1 MLEQIFKDPAA
12 TQRWR
17 SGLLGPHLDSFVEV
31 VSDLGYSKASTQVQ
45 LWLLGTL
52 QEWLERN
59 RLGIADLEEPLLQ
72 RFLDECRRKG
82 SLRRGEPR
90 TLRRFLCHLREQRV
104 VRAKEP
110 TIDRSPLAT
119 LKRRYE
125 GYLGRERGLAPATV
139 ARYWPFLKRFLF
151 ERFGDGPI
159 QLHELTPRD
168 VASFL
173 LRHARSSTPGMAR
186 LTATA
191 LRSFLRFLFQ
201 HGEARSNLAGA
212 IPTVPAWRLADVPKF
227 LKPDE
232 VQRIVDVCDQRTP
245 VGRRNRAVVL
255 LLARLGLRASEVI
268 TLDLEDIDW
277 RAAVLTVRG
286 KGRYHDRLPLPTEVG
301 EALAAYLRQDRPLC
315 ATRRVFILSRAPH
328 RGFAHP
334 STVSTIVCRAVRRA
348 GLKPAMKGAHLLRHS
363 LATGMLR
370 CGASMAEIGEVLRHR
385 LPNTTEIYAK
395 VDIDGLRSLARPWPT
410 AGGER

>member
-12 TQRWR
+12 VERWR

-31 VSDLGYSKASTQVQ
+31 VSGLGYSKASIQAQ

-52 QEWLERN
+52 QEWFERSH
-59 RLGIADLEEPLLQ
+59 LGIADLDEPLLE

-82 SLRRGEPR
+82 RLRRGEAR
-90 TLRRFLCHLREQRV
+90 TLRRFLGHLREQSV
-104 VRAKEP
+104 VRAQEP

-119 LKRRYE
+119 LQRRYE
-125 GYLGRERGLAPATV
+125 GYLTRERGLAPATV
-139 ARYWPFLKRFLF
+139 ARYWPFLQRFLV
-151 ERFGDGPI
+151 ERFGAGPI

-168 VASFL
+168 VVSFL
-173 LRHARSSTPGMAR
+173 LRYARPSTPGVAK

-212 IPTVPAWRLADVPKF
+212 IPAVPAWRLAEVPKF
-227 LKPDE
+227 LKPEE
-232 VQRIVDVCDQRTP
+232 VQRVVDVCDQRTP
-245 VGRRNRAVVL
+245 VGRRDRAVVL
-255 LLARLGLRASEVI
+255 LLARLGLRASEVM

-277 RAAVLTVRG
+277 RAGVLTVRG

-301 EALAAYLRQDRPLC
+301 EALAAYLRQDRPCC

-334 STVSTIVCRAVRRA
+334 STVSTIVRRAVKRA
-348 GLKPAMKGAHLLRHS
+348 GLKPALKGAHLLRHS

-370 CGASMAEIGEVLRHR
+370 RGASMAEIGEVLRHR